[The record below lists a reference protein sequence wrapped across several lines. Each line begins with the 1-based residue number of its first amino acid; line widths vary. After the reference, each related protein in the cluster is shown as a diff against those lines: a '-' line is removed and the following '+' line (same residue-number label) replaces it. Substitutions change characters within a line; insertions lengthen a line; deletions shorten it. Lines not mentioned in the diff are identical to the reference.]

1 MNNKKYNPED
11 YKDVEFITL
20 GDGPELGKNSI
31 CQASQFKR
39 W

>member
-1 MNNKKYNPED
+1 MVKKYNPED

-20 GDGPELGKNSI
+20 GDRAGKNSI